1 MKKDYLLM
9 GFILSAIV
17 LAIFQG
23 YYLDKG
29 DLDTYHSFV
38 LHAFDNSLFSTD
50 LLTQTINSHP
60 VYIWRFFGFI
70 VHFIPLKILFL
81 FAFLIQTTLITIS
94 FIVFYYNF
102 FNKKRAGLVLF
113 LIFIIYPISTP
124 GLGRLGLNPYGYFH
138 ASAVA
143 MAFALFV
150 MVLLDRKKWI
160 YAGMITGTI
169 FLFHPITAV
178 FVTIVYSFALI
189 FEFFN
194 SKKVTQPLIG
204 FMLLLVFGSPSLSQ
218 QVLHIF
224 SNSTDVP
231 LMLWRSIVE
240 SRMNHGFFAS
250 KWPSERFLQVFLYC
264 SIPFLARNKI
274 DLKRLLPFIAAILF
288 TLLLFVIADI
298 FTIKLFIQLQLG
310 RMMLFAWI
318 IGLGSLACILSQIDY
333 KTTTNKLSLALW
345 VLLGTYSAYAHSI
358 NSQIGYVRIIMIA
371 FIILTTSLILLK
383 NISPKL
389 KTFIPVFLLIPAVYL
404 SVNQSVAFFSTLNSH
419 SDSPRSDWRETMEWC
434 KNNTL
439 PNEIIMVPISSE
451 GFRYYSQRSIFVS
464 YKDGAPHNFCNETF
478 LQWWHRMQL
487 FGVTLPVKRNEFPKL
502 YHENALKV
510 AKQQNI
516 RFVVIEK
523 KFGPCTACKTVFE
536 NNEFSI
542 VDMQGD

>member
-1 MKKDYLLM
+1 VKKEYLLI
-9 GFILSAIV
+9 GFIISSII

-29 DLDTYHSFV
+29 DLDTYLLFV
-38 LHAFDNSLFSTD
+38 LHAFDMNLFSTD

-60 VYIWRFFGFI
+60 VYIWRVFGFL

-81 FAFLIQTTLITIS
+81 FAFLIQTILITLS
-94 FIVFYYNF
+94 FIAFYYNF
-102 FNKKRAGLVLF
+102 FNKKRVGLILF
-113 LIFIIYPISTP
+113 FIFIIYPISTP

-138 ASAVA
+138 ASSVA

-160 YAGMITGTI
+160 HAGMITGTI

-178 FVTIVYSFALI
+178 FVTIVYSFALTT
-189 FEFFN
+189 EFFN
-194 SKKVTQPLIG
+194 SKKVKQPLIG
-204 FMLLLVFGSPSLSQ
+204 FMFLLVFGSPSLSQ

-224 SNSTDVP
+224 NNSAEVP
-231 LMLWRSIVE
+231 MALWRSIVE

-250 KWPSERFLQVFLYC
+250 KWPFERFLQVFLYC

-274 DLKRLLPFIAAILF
+274 DLKRLFPFIAAILF
-288 TLLLFVIADI
+288 TLFTFVIADV
-298 FTIKLFIQLQLG
+298 FTIKLLIQLQLG

-318 IGLGSLACILSQIDY
+318 IGLGSLACVLSQIDY
-333 KTTTNKLSLALW
+333 KTAKSKLSLGLW
-345 VLLGTYSAYAHSI
+345 VILGTYSAYGHSI
-358 NSQIGYVRIIMIA
+358 NSQTGYVRTIIIA
-371 FIILTTSLILLK
+371 SIILTTTLILLK
-383 NISPKL
+383 NISPKI
-389 KTFIPVFLLIPAVYL
+389 KTFLPILLLIPTVYL
-404 SVNQSVAFFSTLNSH
+404 SVNRSVTFFSTLNSD
-419 SDSPRSDWRETMEWC
+419 SDSPRSAWRETMEWC
-434 KNNTL
+434 KNNTQID
-439 PNEIIMVPISSE
+439 EIIMVPIYNE

-487 FGVTLPVKRNEFPKL
+487 FGITLPVKGNLFPKL

-510 AKQQNI
+510 AKNQNI

-523 KFGPCTACKTVFE
+523 KFGPFTACKTVFE

-542 VDMQGD
+542 IDMRED